1 MLRESAAYLPACL
14 SACLPATDRCLLQVC
29 IPGGHKARYQ
39 YPGGGS
45 SVDAIDGP
53 SVKHISVLAGDV
65 YVVLF
70 VRPAFAAPLK
80 ASRHAAASSSR
91 VASLTVSC
99 PGTVSATDRG
109 PPFLLNRSQSILF
122 ALTENNTTERRCVIQ
137 FNSSRNRAILPG
149 QALGTAQR
157 NHPQADHADSGG
169 VEGAFGLPGQEAPG
183 WDLDAAGFE
192 TLCRDLGF
200 ASAEDYIAYK
210 AATSVR
216 QPARL

>member
-1 MLRESAAYLPACL
+1 M
-14 SACLPATDRCLLQVC
+14 
-29 IPGGHKARYQ
+29 
-39 YPGGGS
+39 
-45 SVDAIDGP
+45 
-53 SVKHISVLAGDV
+53 
-65 YVVLF
+65 
-70 VRPAFAAPLK
+70 
-80 ASRHAAASSSR
+80 
-91 VASLTVSC
+91 
-99 PGTVSATDRG
+99 
-109 PPFLLNRSQSILF
+109 
-122 ALTENNTTERRCVIQ
+122 IQ

-149 QALGTAQR
+149 QALGTALR

-183 WDLDAAGFE
+183 WDLDEAGFE